1 MAGGFLRR
9 GKEPPMKKKLWI
21 LCVIAVLLS
30 AFGLGLTAAYVTSD
44 YSTEE
49 FSYDQIKGSNADPH
63 PQSARFINIFYEGDF
78 PGMSDFPITAE
89 QAEPGKKALN
99 ALRGQTYTRLFPL
112 IRPSKKGI
120 GIHEVSGC
128 TPSYTAYWDGK
139 HLWLPNEGRWRG
151 YAPSSPDD
159 IEQELQSSLQ
169 LQNGIKNDK

>member
-1 MAGGFLRR
+1 
-9 GKEPPMKKKLWI
+9 MKKLLWS

-49 FSYDQIKGSNADPH
+49 FNYDQIKGSNADPH
-63 PQSARFINIFYEGDF
+63 PQSAQFIHIFYEGDF
-78 PGMSDFPITAE
+78 PGMSDIPVSAE
-89 QAEPGKKALN
+89 RAEPGKKVLN
-99 ALRGQTYTRLFPL
+99 ALQGQTYTRLFPL

-120 GIHEVSGC
+120 GIHEISGC
-128 TPSYTAYWDGK
+128 SPSYIAYWDGK
-139 HLWLPNEGRWRG
+139 HLWLPDEGHWRG

-169 LQNGIKNDK
+169 LQNGITNDK

>member
-1 MAGGFLRR
+1 
-9 GKEPPMKKKLWI
+9 MKKKLWI
-21 LCVIAVLLS
+21 LCVVAVLLS

-63 PQSARFINIFYEGDF
+63 PQSAHFINIFYEGDF
-78 PGMSDFPITAE
+78 PGMSDIPVSAE
-89 QAEPGKKALN
+89 RAEPGKKVLN
-99 ALRGQTYTRLFPL
+99 ALQGQTYTRLFPL
-112 IRPSKKGI
+112 TRPGKKGI

-128 TPSYTAYWDGK
+128 TPSYIAYWDGN
-139 HLWLPNEGRWRG
+139 HLWLPDEGRWRG

-169 LQNGIKNDK
+169 LQNGITNDK

>member
-1 MAGGFLRR
+1 
-9 GKEPPMKKKLWI
+9 MKKKLWI

-30 AFGLGLTAAYVTSD
+30 AFGLGLAAAYVTSD

-49 FSYDQIKGSNADPH
+49 FSYDQIKGFSADPH
-63 PQSARFINIFYEGDF
+63 PQSAHFINIFYEGDF
-78 PGMSDFPITAE
+78 PGMSDTPVSAE
-89 QAEPGKKALN
+89 RAEPGKKALN

-128 TPSYTAYWDGK
+128 SPSYIAYWDGK
-139 HLWLPNEGRWRG
+139 HLWLPDEGHWRG

-159 IEQELQSSLQ
+159 IEQELQSSLK
-169 LQNGIKNDK
+169 LQNGITNDK

>member
-1 MAGGFLRR
+1 MAGGFHRCA
-9 GKEPPMKKKLWI
+9 KETPMKKKLWI
-21 LCVIAVLLS
+21 LCIIVVLLS
-30 AFGLGLTAAYVTSD
+30 SFGLGLAAGYVASD

-89 QAEPGKKALN
+89 QAEPGKQALN

-120 GIHEVSGC
+120 GIREVSGC

-139 HLWLPNEGRWRG
+139 HLWLPDEGRWRG
-151 YAPSSPDD
+151 YVPSSPGQL
-159 IEQELQSSLQ
+159 EQEFQWSWQ
-169 LQNGIKNDK
+169 LQNGIIDGK

>member
-1 MAGGFLRR
+1 
-9 GKEPPMKKKLWI
+9 MKKKLWI
-21 LCVIAVLLS
+21 LCVISVLLS

-63 PQSARFINIFYEGDF
+63 PQSAHFIHIFYEGDF
-78 PGMSDFPITAE
+78 PGMSDIPVSAE
-89 QAEPGKKALN
+89 RAEPGKKVLN
-99 ALRGQTYTRLFPL
+99 ALQGQTYTRLFPL

-120 GIHEVSGC
+120 GICEVSGC
-128 TPSYTAYWDGK
+128 TPSYIAYWDGN
-139 HLWLPNEGRWRG
+139 HLWLPDGGRWRG

-169 LQNGIKNDK
+169 LQNRITNDK

>member
-1 MAGGFLRR
+1 
-9 GKEPPMKKKLWI
+9 MKKKLWI
-21 LCVIAVLLS
+21 LCVVAVLLS

-49 FSYDQIKGSNADPH
+49 FSYDQIKGFSADPH
-63 PQSARFINIFYEGDF
+63 PQSAHFIHIFYEGDF
-78 PGMSDFPITAE
+78 PGMSDIPVSAE
-89 QAEPGKKALN
+89 RAEPGKKALN
-99 ALRGQTYTRLFPL
+99 ALQGQTYTRLFPL

-120 GIHEVSGC
+120 GIHEISGC
-128 TPSYTAYWDGK
+128 SPSYIAYWDGK

-169 LQNGIKNDK
+169 LQNGITNDK